1 MCTVAI
7 RCDSSGPCHELSR
20 NLEWACG
27 EAIEQQVWE
36 CPFDGKSVNPRA
48 GRRNCPDVSFT
59 SILRNHIARH
69 KHRKNVGNCL
79 TPDAAFEPE
88 RGGSPVIP
96 FPCRGRDGQ
105 ICEYFFNSLSGAQ
118 GWRRDEAELEADECE
133 FNRPEWWNDALPP
146 KQTRQRARR
155 RRHK

>member
-20 NLEWACG
+20 NLEWACV

-36 CPFDGKSVNPRA
+36 CPLDGKSVNPRA

-59 SILRNHIARH
+59 SILRNHIAA
-69 KHRKNVGNCL
+69 V
-79 TPDAAFEPE
+79 DAAAAD
-88 RGGSPVIP
+88 GSTALKEANRCGHLNIKRYLVE
-96 FPCRGRDGQ
+96 Q
-105 ICEYFFNSLSGAQ
+105 ICKYFFNSLSGAQ

-146 KQTRQRARR
+146 KHTRQRAHR